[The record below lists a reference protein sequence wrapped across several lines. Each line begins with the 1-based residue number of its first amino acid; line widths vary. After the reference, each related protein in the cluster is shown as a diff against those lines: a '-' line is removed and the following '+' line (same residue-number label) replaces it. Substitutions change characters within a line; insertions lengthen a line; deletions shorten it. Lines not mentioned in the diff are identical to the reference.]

1 MARKD
6 VRLMIEEAARGG
18 VELTR
23 AFTRDGNGAIVA
35 GSAAVIAA
43 GIFWWGLPHMR
54 RELESAR

>member
-1 MARKD
+1 LAVGKSC
-6 VRLMIEEAARGG
+6 
-18 VELTR
+18 
-23 AFTRDGNGAIVA
+23 AIVA